1 MSGVSGQQ
9 AEYLVAHIQDALAT
23 DARTGEL
30 ELDVRIAGGRVFLA
44 GAVAT
49 TERRDAVERVVREV
63 CPDYEVVNQL
73 SVTERQQPGPSEPV
87 S

>member
-1 MSGVSGQQ
+1 MTGQQ
-9 AEYLVAHIQDALAT
+9 PEYVVARIQDALAQ
-23 DARTGEL
+23 DPRTGEL

-49 TERRDAVERVVREV
+49 EERRKAVEQVVREV
-63 CPDYEVVNQL
+63 VPDLHVLNEL
-73 SVTERQQPGPSEPV
+73 SVTENQGPGPSEPV

>member
-1 MSGVSGQQ
+1 MSGQQ
-9 AEYLVAHIQDALAT
+9 PEYMVARIQDALAT
-23 DARTGEL
+23 DPRTGEL

-49 TERRDAVERVVREV
+49 AERRQAVERVVRDV
-63 CPDYEVVNQL
+63 VPDLDVVNQL
-73 SVTERQQPGPSEPV
+73 SVTEGQQPGPSEPV

>member
-1 MSGVSGQQ
+1 MSGQQ
-9 AEYLVAHIQDALAT
+9 PEYIVARIQDALAT
-23 DARTGEL
+23 DPRTGEL

-49 TERRDAVERVVREV
+49 AERRQAVERVVRDV
-63 CPDYEVVNQL
+63 VPDLDVVNQL
-73 SVTERQQPGPSEPV
+73 SVTEGQQPGPSEPV

>member
-1 MSGVSGQQ
+1 MSSVSGQQ

-23 DARTGEL
+23 DERTGEL

-44 GAVAT
+44 GVVAT
-49 TERRDAVERVVREV
+49 TERRDAVEQVVHEV
-63 CPDYEVVNQL
+63 APDLDVVNQL
-73 SVTERQQPGPSEPV
+73 SVTEGQQPGPSEPV

>member
-1 MSGVSGQQ
+1 VTGEQPEYVVARIQQ
-9 AEYLVAHIQDALAT
+9 ALAT
-23 DARTGEL
+23 DPRTGEL

-49 TERRDAVERVVREV
+49 SERREAVEQVVRETAPELDV
-63 CPDYEVVNQL
+63 HNEL
-73 SVTERQQPGPSEPV
+73 SVTEDLPPGPSESV

>member
-1 MSGVSGQQ
+1 VSGQQ
-9 AEYLVAHIQDALAT
+9 PEYLVARIQDVLAT
-23 DARTGEL
+23 DPRTGEL

-49 TERRDAVERVVREV
+49 VERREAVERVVRDV

-73 SVTERQQPGPSEPV
+73 SVTENQAPGPSEPV

>member
-1 MSGVSGQQ
+1 MSGQPP
-9 AEYLVAHIQDALAT
+9 EYLVARIQEALAM
-23 DARTGEL
+23 DPRTGEL

-49 TERRDAVERVVREV
+49 AERREAVERVVGEV
-63 CPDYEVVNQL
+63 CPDFQVVNQL
-73 SVTERQQPGPSEPV
+73 SVTENQPPGPSEPV

>member
-1 MSGVSGQQ
+1 MSGQPP
-9 AEYLVAHIQDALAT
+9 EYLVARIQEALAM
-23 DARTGEL
+23 DPRTGEL

-49 TERRDAVERVVREV
+49 AERREAVERVVGEV
-63 CPDYEVVNQL
+63 CPDFQVVTQL
-73 SVTERQQPGPSEPV
+73 SVTENQPPGPSEPV